1 MDANKQDSSSPH
13 SSSTVVNGKSR
24 ENEKTKKI
32 YKSNESYHQSD
43 EFERQI
49 EESLEDIDGHVVID
63 SDSDFEDNHFS
74 DWSRNSKVKSQF
86 SSPESLSDDELA
98 MDTKGPLTPEAV
110 NIKIAF
116 PPILPFVPKR
126 RLSECKEE
134 EEEDQFTPPK
144 NSFTSKEVAGTTRK
158 FIVTKTEHIATIP
171 EVIVTDPQSSSQPHA
186 RPEAKNLR
194 NMTAKMN
201 SQTIH
206 FPCSTPSRAAIQ
218 NIFSQ
223 VSGKMTPHLD
233 SRFFDSSMVEIRQ
246 STNSVDKV
254 DGDSVSSSNNDIG
267 PEQKANLDEVWIKR
281 AEPEVKVVSYFKNQL
296 EFNIEIFK
304 RIFSEYFIKALII

>member
-1 MDANKQDSSSPH
+1 MDTNNQDSSSPH

-32 YKSNESYHQSD
+32 YNSNETYHQND
-43 EFERQI
+43 LFERQI

-86 SSPESLSDDELA
+86 SSPESLSDDDLT
-98 MDTKGPLTPEAV
+98 MDTKGSSAPVEAV
-110 NIKIAF
+110 NIKTAF
-116 PPILPFVPKR
+116 PPILPFVAKR

-144 NSFTSKEVAGTTRK
+144 SSFTSKEIAGTTRK
-158 FIVTKTEHIATIP
+158 FIVTKTEQIIPIP
-171 EVIVTDPQSSSQPHA
+171 EVVVSEPQSPHPQA
-186 RPEAKNLR
+186 RPEAVNLR

-218 NIFSQ
+218 NIFSP
-223 VSGKMTPHLD
+223 VCGKMTPHLD

-254 DGDSVSSSNNDIG
+254 DGDDSVSSSNNDIG

-281 AEPEVKVVSYFKNQL
+281 ADPEVKVVSFGL
-296 EFNIEIFK
+296 LF
-304 RIFSEYFIKALII
+304 